1 MKIKTNSRLYNIL
14 ILYKTLLEYF
24 STTVYLLSVISVTKT
39 RKLLVLKPSESIH
52 ENSRFI
58 RGNLRSRKIS
68 FANVNARKSTANLSV
83 NTTLDTKL
91 RMF

>member
-1 MKIKTNSRLYNIL
+1 MNSRLYNII

-24 STTVYLLSVISVTKT
+24 FNYCLSVICYFCYQT

-83 NTTLDTKL
+83 NTTFDIKL